1 MVSAEAVMVDSCFSV
16 RVTISLSLA
25 FSSSSIVSDSFVQAL
40 EKQLFILCCKLL
52 TDVGVG
58 DYKFG
63 DSRGLVPFGNGLEQ
77 LYVVLVL

>member
-1 MVSAEAVMVDSCFSV
+1 M
-16 RVTISLSLA
+16 
-25 FSSSSIVSDSFVQAL
+25 SDSFVQAL

-77 LYVVLVL
+77 LCCFGAVRLYQFCWRCYDVSVRVAFQ